1 MIERGGGRRLRGRYG
16 GLGTWAP
23 RSAEGRIF
31 SISEVTVRYARAL
44 CGIAVV
50 AALAGCSDDKPAA
63 TSPAF
68 VTPASAPA
76 WSEPADYAFVVDR
89 QCEGQPSLGKYRVT
103 VTGREVAGVERID
116 GRTASGEEEIEVPT
130 LGGLLELAQTAA
142 DDGGA
147 MTVRADP
154 ADGHPVLV
162 SFDVS
167 DGSET
172 APAATCFVISEYAP
186 RS

>member
-1 MIERGGGRRLRGRYG
+1 VDGGVALVWEHGRGPPSGGAFP
-16 GLGTWAP
+16 T
-23 RSAEGRIF
+23 
-31 SISEVTVRYARAL
+31 SEVTVRHARAL
-44 CGIAVV
+44 CGIALV
-50 AALAGCSDDKPAA
+50 AALAGCTDEKPATA
-63 TSPAF
+63 PPTF

-89 QCEGQPSLGKYRVT
+89 QCAGGPSLGRYRVT
-103 VTGREVAGVERID
+103 VTAREVAGVERID

-130 LGGLLELAQTAA
+130 LSGILELAQTAA

-147 MTVRADP
+147 MTVKADP
-154 ADGHPVLV
+154 ADGHPVQV

-167 DGSET
+167 DAGEQDG
-172 APAATCFVISEYAP
+172 ATCFLISDYAP

>member
-1 MIERGGGRRLRGRYG
+1 M
-16 GLGTWAP
+16 
-23 RSAEGRIF
+23 
-31 SISEVTVRYARAL
+31 RYARAL
-44 CGIAVV
+44 CGIALV
-50 AALAGCSDDKPAA
+50 AALAGCTDEEPAA
-63 TSPAF
+63 APPSF

-76 WSEPADYAFVVDR
+76 WTEPADYTFVADR
-89 QCEGQPSLGKYRVT
+89 QCEGSPSLGRYRVT
-103 VTGREVAGVERID
+103 VTAGAVAGVERID
-116 GRTASGEEEIEVPT
+116 GKTASGEEEIEVPS

-147 MTVRADP
+147 MTVKADP

-172 APAATCFVISEYAP
+172 AADGETATCFVISDYAP